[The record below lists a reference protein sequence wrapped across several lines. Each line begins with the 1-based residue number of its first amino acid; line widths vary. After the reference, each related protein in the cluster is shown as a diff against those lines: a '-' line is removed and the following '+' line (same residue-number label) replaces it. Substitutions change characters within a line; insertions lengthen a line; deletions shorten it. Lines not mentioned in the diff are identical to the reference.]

1 MRRNIPV
8 RNRGKRGGWV
18 DMLRAGLA
26 LIGPKPADLAGR
38 AGTPQISFLI
48 QGLPKSP
55 VLILRLI

>member
-1 MRRNIPV
+1 MDI
-8 RNRGKRGGWV
+8 
-18 DMLRAGLA
+18 LRAGLA